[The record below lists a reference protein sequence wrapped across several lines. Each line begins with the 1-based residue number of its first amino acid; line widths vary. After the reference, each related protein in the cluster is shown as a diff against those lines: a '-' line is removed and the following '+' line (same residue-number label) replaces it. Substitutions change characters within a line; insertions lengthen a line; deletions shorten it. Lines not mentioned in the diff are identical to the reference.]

1 MPHVRGHTQGLKPPV
16 LSLWERPKAEALG
29 YPEANTASSDDPMH
43 GGRTCM
49 GERIRRRVDLDDET
63 ADDFFLQ
70 RVDCEKRSSAAEP
83 LSRD

>member
-1 MPHVRGHTQGLKPPV
+1 VVSDECL
-16 LSLWERPKAEALG
+16 RPYATRKRAYPGAEALG